1 MDTIAVTIICI
12 YISSSTGSS
21 VHGRVRVVA
30 NCDKKIIKIKV
41 TEKKLFYIN
50 MLLRKRNKK
59 KCLDSFA

>member
-12 YISSSTGSS
+12 YISSSTGSN

-41 TEKKLFYIN
+41 TEKKLFYKYI
-50 MLLRKRNKK
+50 KK
-59 KCLDSFA
+59 KE